1 MDCYALMAGLLLM
14 AAVLCFGWP
23 SETDKHGTL
32 DSAAVL
38 ASTSAASS
46 KRKAGILS
54 CIDALRASVKAG
66 GSLEEAFAEQ
76 AQGEPLCQTATM
88 PDLAQL
94 EDIMHA
100 QLSPKET
107 PAQADQAAIELDL
120 ACRLSKNLGCE
131 ASHCLDAVASSYKR
145 NRMMKT
151 LKDNAFTV
159 PKSTVKLLS
168 LLPLATLVLAQ
179 LMGASPI
186 AFLFGN
192 SVGRVC
198 LLLGAGTYALGM
210 MWMKALMDGVEAAEG
225 KVGDEKKS

>member
-1 MDCYALMAGLLLM
+1 MDYYALIAALLL
-14 AAVLCFGWP
+14 AVALLCFGWP
-23 SETDKHGTL
+23 SEAGQYAMFG
-32 DSAAVL
+32 SFVA
-38 ASTSAASS
+38 TSAVVVSQE
-46 KRKAGILS
+46 RKAGILS

-66 GSLEEAFAEQ
+66 GSLEEAFTEQ
-76 AQGEPLCQTATM
+76 MPDERLYETATM

-94 EDIMHA
+94 QNILHA
-100 QLSPKET
+100 QLGPKDTAE
-107 PAQADQAAIELDL
+107 QADQAAIELDL
-120 ACRLSKNLGCE
+120 VCKLSKSLGCE

-179 LMGASPI
+179 LMGASPF

-192 SVGRVC
+192 AAGRVC
-198 LLLGAGTYALGM
+198 LLLGMGTYALGM
-210 MWMKALMDGVEAAEG
+210 LWMKALMDGVDAAEG
-225 KVGDEKKS
+225 GDR

>member
-1 MDCYALMAGLLLM
+1 MDCYALVAALLLVG
-14 AAVLCFGWP
+14 AVLCLGWP
-23 SETDKHGTL
+23 NETGKHE
-32 DSAAVL
+32 AL
-38 ASTSAASS
+38 APTGAASS
-46 KRKAGILS
+46 DTRKAGILS

-66 GSLEEAFAEQ
+66 GSLEEAFGEQ
-76 AQGEPLCQTATM
+76 MQGEPLSETPTM

-94 EDIMHA
+94 QDILYA
-100 QLSPKET
+100 QLGKKET
-107 PAQADQAAIELDL
+107 VDQANQAAIELDL
-120 ACRLSKNLGCE
+120 ACKLSKTLGCE

-179 LMGASPI
+179 LMGASPL

-192 SVGRVC
+192 GAGRVC
-198 LLLGAGTYALGM
+198 LLLGAGTYGLGM
-210 MWMKALMDGVEAAEG
+210 LWMKALMDGVDAAEG
-225 KVGDEKKS
+225 ATREKNEDAF